1 MACGKTHEKVKDAI
15 EDVRHALIH
24 ALENRE
30 EDVVG
35 KLYDVYGDL
44 RKISASNISTNSTFM
59 SMGLGD
65 TNVNIDTS
73 NYDAS
78 LYTNAASAATN
89 ASGYVGQDYISFGGD
104 TTISGGSDTI
114 SFT

>member
-1 MACGKTHEKVKDAI
+1 MACGKTHEKIKDAI

-24 ALENRE
+24 ALENKE

-35 KLYDVYGDL
+35 KLYEVYGDL
-44 RKISASNISTNSTFM
+44 RKISASNVSTNSTFM
-59 SMGLGD
+59 SMD
-65 TNVNIDTS
+65 TNVNIDSS

-78 LYTNAASAATN
+78 LYTNASHFVTP
-89 ASGYVGQDYISFGGD
+89 SGQDYINLGGGD
-104 TTISGGSDTI
+104 TVVTSGTDTI

>member
-1 MACGKTHEKVKDAI
+1 MACGKTHEKIKDAI

-24 ALENRE
+24 ALENKE

-35 KLYDVYGDL
+35 KLYEVYGDL
-44 RKISASNISTNSTFM
+44 RKISASNVSTNSTFM
-59 SMGLGD
+59 SMD
-65 TNVNIDTS
+65 TNVNIDSS

-78 LYTNAASAATN
+78 LYTNAAQFVTPS
-89 ASGYVGQDYISFGGD
+89 GQDYINFGGGD
-104 TTISGGSDTI
+104 TVVTSGTDTI

>member
-24 ALENRE
+24 ALENKE

-35 KLYDVYGDL
+35 KLYEVYGDL
-44 RKISASNISTNSTFM
+44 RKISASNVSTNSTFM

-65 TNVNIDTS
+65 TNVNIDSS

-78 LYTNAASAATN
+78 LYTNAAQFVTP
-89 ASGYVGQDYISFGGD
+89 SGSQDYINFGGGD
-104 TTISGGSDTI
+104 TVVTSGTDTI